1 MNDNGSVREMTK
13 WPTQIFTVFTAVVLT
28 SCSGEPVGPG
38 RPLVRLTG
46 MLAVTHLGISSSG
59 YGPTYVLWNKDFTIA
74 VPLLGAIRDD
84 DDQLLISVVGS
95 WADSTSPMSDDNFG
109 SGRVFEASHY
119 DVKSRVHYHDFLVPA
134 ASNCA
139 RQLYGCSVPWNKTFG
154 WDEGSG
160 APVIQVRMTDTFSSE
175 TPRPYIQFE
184 FDAMNGGFLE
194 VSDNLEGRDPCDL

>member
-1 MNDNGSVREMTK
+1 M
-13 WPTQIFTVFTAVVLT
+13 PIQLLTVFTAVLLT

-46 MLAVTHLGISSSG
+46 MLAVTHLGIHSSG
-59 YGPTYVLWNKDFTIA
+59 YGPTYMLWNKDFTTS

-95 WADSTSPMSDDNFG
+95 WADSTSPMWHDNSG
-109 SGRVFEASHY
+109 SGRVFEVSHY

-134 ASNCA
+134 ASKSA
-139 RQLYGCSVPWNKTFG
+139 RELYGCSVSWNKTFG
-154 WDEGSG
+154 WEEESG
-160 APVIQVRMTDTFSSE
+160 APLIRVRMTDTFSPE

-184 FDAMNGGFLE
+184 FDAMNGGFFG
-194 VSDNLEGRDPCDL
+194 VSDNLEGRNPCDL